1 MGGVIKVNVRCANR
15 GLGVIAISSAR
26 PPLRRSRGIR
36 IKFEG
41 IRSITKK
48 NMIGQQ
54 ASVVFL
60 FCQVYCASA
69 AVAKRYRT
77 WWTRCVCAEGPTNVC
92 DAIQ

>member
-54 ASVVFL
+54 ASVVFFIL
-60 FCQVYCASA
+60 SSVLRIGSSRQ
-69 AVAKRYRT
+69 
-77 WWTRCVCAEGPTNVC
+77 
-92 DAIQ
+92 AIQNLVDQMRVC